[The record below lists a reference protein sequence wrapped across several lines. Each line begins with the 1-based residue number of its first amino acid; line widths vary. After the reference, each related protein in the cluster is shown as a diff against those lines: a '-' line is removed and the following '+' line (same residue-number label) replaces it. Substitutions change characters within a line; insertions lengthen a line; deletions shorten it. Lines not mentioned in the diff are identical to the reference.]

1 MSFIWNDQYNK
12 IRHVVT
18 NDKVEYYDLNDGQLL
33 AKKMSTETK
42 TESVFHDLY
51 TVELEKST
59 LIVKEITNTSWPEET
74 TKTGVFYLEQKNR
87 DKKGLSFTKKD
98 FGKLLA
104 TFKELSEK

>member
-1 MSFIWNDQYNK
+1 VIKLSEQKN
-12 IRHVVT
+12 
-18 NDKVEYYDLNDGQLL
+18 
-33 AKKMSTETK
+33 K

-51 TVELEKST
+51 VLELEKST
-59 LIVKEITNTSWPEET
+59 LTIKEITNESWPDT
-74 TKTGVFYLEQKNR
+74 TKQTGVFYLEQKNR

>member
-1 MSFIWNDQYNK
+1 MIKLSEQKN
-12 IRHVVT
+12 
-18 NDKVEYYDLNDGQLL
+18 
-33 AKKMSTETK
+33 K

-51 TVELEKST
+51 VLELEKST
-59 LIVKEITNTSWPEET
+59 LTIKEITNESWPDT
-74 TKTGVFYLEQKNR
+74 TKQTGVFYLEQKNR